1 MNKTYV
7 IAEAG
12 VNHNGDY
19 ELARRMIYE
28 AKKAGADA
36 VKFQTFKAEN
46 LVSVHAPKAEYQ
58 LQNTDLRES
67 QQEMLKRLELSYEQF
82 KNLNQYAKEL
92 KIDFL
97 STPFDEDSIEFLRLL
112 QMPFFKIPSGEITNL
127 PYLLNIAATQI
138 PIIMSTGMSTL
149 NEIEEA
155 LQVFDAYDRKNI
167 ILLHCNTQY
176 PTPFQ
181 DVNLKALD
189 TLKQQF
195 GVAVG
200 YSDHTLGIEV
210 PIAAVAMGAVLIEK
224 HFTLDSNMEG
234 PDHKASL
241 EPKELADMIKA
252 IRNIEKAL
260 GTGEK
265 IPSASELHNKEIA
278 RKSIVARTDIKKGDI
293 FTEHNITA
301 KRPGGGIS
309 PMKWHHVIGKIAIRD
324 FKKDEKIEMS
334 L

>member
-12 VNHNGDY
+12 VNHNGDF
-19 ELARRMIYE
+19 ELAKRMISE
-28 AKKAGADA
+28 AKIAGADA

-82 KNLNQYAKEL
+82 ESLNRYAKEL
-92 KIDFL
+92 EIDFL
-97 STPFDEDSIEFLRLL
+97 STPFDEESIEFLRSLK
-112 QMPFFKIPSGEITNL
+112 MPCFKIPSGEITNF
-127 PYLLNIAATQI
+127 PYLLKIATTQI
-138 PIIMSTGMSTL
+138 PIIMSTGMSTMK
-149 NEIEEA
+149 EIKEA
-155 LQVFDAYDRKNI
+155 LQVFDTYDRKNI

-176 PTPFQ
+176 PTPYQ
-181 DVNLKALD
+181 DVNLKVMD
-189 TLKQQF
+189 TLRQQL

-210 PIAAVAMGAVLIEK
+210 PIAAVAMGAVVIEK
-224 HFTLDSNMEG
+224 HFTLDRNMEG

-241 EPKELADMIKA
+241 EPKELADMVKA
-252 IRNIEKAL
+252 IRNIERAL
-260 GTGEK
+260 GTEEK
-265 IPSASELHNKEIA
+265 IPSPSELKNRDIA
-278 RKSIVARTDIKKGDI
+278 RKSIVARTDIRKGEI
-293 FTEHNITA
+293 FTEHNIIT
-301 KRPGGGIS
+301 KRPGDGIS
-309 PMKWHHVIGKIAIRD
+309 PMKWHQVIGQTAIRD
-324 FKKDEKIEMS
+324 FKKDEKIEMI

>member
-1 MNKTYV
+1 MNKAYV

-19 ELARRMIYE
+19 ELAKKMIFE

-46 LVSVHAPKAEYQ
+46 LVSVYAPKAEYQ
-58 LQNTDLRES
+58 LKNTDLKES

-92 KIDFL
+92 EIDFL
-97 STPFDEDSIEFLRLL
+97 STPFDEESIEFLRSL

-127 PYLLNIAATQI
+127 PYLLKIASTQI

-149 NEIEEA
+149 HEIEEA

-176 PTPFQ
+176 PTPYQ

-189 TLKQQF
+189 TLKQRF
-195 GVAVG
+195 GVTVG

-210 PIAAVAMGAVLIEK
+210 PIAAVTMGAVLIEK
-224 HFTLDSNMEG
+224 HFTLDCNMEG

-265 IPSASELHNKEIA
+265 IPSSSELQNKEIA
-278 RKSIVARTDIKKGDI
+278 RKSIVARTDIKKGDT
-293 FTEHNITA
+293 FTEDNIVA
-301 KRPGGGIS
+301 KRPGDGIS
-309 PMKWHHVIGKIAIRD
+309 PMKWYQVIGQAAIRD
-324 FKKDEKIEMS
+324 FKKDEKIETS